1 MARSG
6 GRNGV
11 VRYGKWSD
19 SFSKMFD
26 GIFQMVD
33 IICQKADDIV
43 DANKMNA
50 VWEQVVD
57 ESYPHRLNIYLPGFK
72 EEQIKVTKQGRNTFR
87 VRVDTKSGYVIE
99 CFQVPDDG
107 EMNLIS
113 TTFQGGTL
121 TITIPKKKFEK
132 SYETLTPK
140 PKGNDVIMEN
150 PGNISHEASTS
161 QPEDQKSRLQE
172 RQFPTNMGAS
182 MVVFVAFVA
191 YITYKFAYWKG

>member
-1 MARSG
+1 MARMPTSG

-11 VRYGKWSD
+11 VWLGKWSD

-26 GIFQMVD
+26 GIFQ
-33 IICQKADDIV
+33 KADDIV
-43 DANKMNA
+43 DAHKINA
-50 VWEQVVD
+50 VWERVD

-72 EEQIKVTKQGRNTFR
+72 EEQINVTKQGRNIIM

-121 TITIPKKKFEK
+121 TITILKKKIEK
-132 SYETLTPK
+132 TYETLTPK

-191 YITYKFAYWKG
+191 YITYKCVVKYMDT